1 MKLRTSIAAVLASAL
16 TLAGPAAAQNR
27 PVRSDQ
33 QVLIQLEK
41 DWDAAFRA
49 KDLAFLESILA
60 DEFVATYGDGSLGSK
75 ARELELAKEFNKQ
88 VDSSTQDDFSVK
100 IYGDTAVVWFR
111 QTLIGPSKG
120 KQLEIVYR
128 YVDVFVL
135 RAGRW
140 QCVSSQSTR
149 VAPADPA

>member
-1 MKLRTSIAAVLASAL
+1 MSWRTSTFVVLAA
-16 TLAGPAAAQNR
+16 AWAVAMPASAQNR

-33 QVLIQLEK
+33 QVLVQLEK
-41 DWDAAFRA
+41 DWDTAFRA
-49 KDLAFLESILA
+49 KDLVFLERILA
-60 DEFVATYGDGSLGSK
+60 DEFVATYGDGSLGNK

-88 VDSSTQDDFSVK
+88 VDTSTQDEFSVK

-111 QTLIGPSKG
+111 QTLTGPSKG
-120 KQLEIVYR
+120 KQLEVVYR

-135 RAGRW
+135 REGRW

-149 VAPADPA
+149 VTPAA

>member
-1 MKLRTSIAAVLASAL
+1 MALAA
-16 TLAGPAAAQNR
+16 PAAAQNR

-41 DWDAAFRA
+41 DWDTAFRA
-49 KDLAFLESILA
+49 KDIPFLENILA
-60 DEFVATYGDGSLGSK
+60 DEFVATYGDGSLGNK
-75 ARELELAKEFNKQ
+75 AREIELAKEFNKQ
-88 VDSSTQDDFSVK
+88 VDSSTQDEFLVK

-111 QTLIGPSKG
+111 QTLTGPSKG
-120 KQLEIVYR
+120 KQLEVVYR

-135 RAGRW
+135 RSGRW

-149 VAPADPA
+149 VAPAG

>member
-1 MKLRTSIAAVLASAL
+1 MTWRIPIFAVLAAAL
-16 TLAGPAAAQNR
+16 ALATAAAAQNR

-49 KDLAFLESILA
+49 KDLAFLENILA
-60 DEFVATYGDGSLGSK
+60 DEFVATYGDGSLGNK

-88 VDSSTQDDFSVK
+88 VDSSTQDEFSVK

-120 KQLEIVYR
+120 KQLEVIYR

-149 VAPADPA
+149 VAPA

>member
-1 MKLRTSIAAVLASAL
+1 MTRRTLTTSALAVLAVWAL
-16 TLAGPAAAQNR
+16 AVPASGQNR

-41 DWDAAFRA
+41 DWDKAFRA
-49 KDLAFLESILA
+49 KDLVFLERVLA
-60 DEFVATYGDGSLGSK
+60 DEFVATYGDGSLGTK

-88 VDSSTQDDFSVK
+88 VDSSTQDDFQVK
-100 IYGDTAVVWFR
+100 VYGDTAIVWFR
-111 QTLIGPSKG
+111 QTLTGPSKG
-120 KQLEIVYR
+120 KQLEVIYR

-135 RAGRW
+135 REGRW

-149 VAPADPA
+149 VAPA

>member
-1 MKLRTSIAAVLASAL
+1 MTWRIPIFAVLASAL
-16 TLAGPAAAQNR
+16 ALTTPVAAQNR

-49 KDLAFLESILA
+49 KDLAFLENILA
-60 DEFVATYGDGSLGSK
+60 DEFVATYGDGSLGNK
-75 ARELELAKEFNKQ
+75 AKEIELAKEFNKQ
-88 VDSSTQDDFSVK
+88 VDSSVQDEFSVK

-111 QTLIGPSKG
+111 QTLTGPSKG
-120 KQLEIVYR
+120 KQLEVIYR

-135 RAGRW
+135 RSGRW

-149 VAPADPA
+149 VAPA

>member
-1 MKLRTSIAAVLASAL
+1 MFAVLAAALAL
-16 TLAGPAAAQNR
+16 TTAAAAQNR

-49 KDLAFLESILA
+49 KDIPFLENILA
-60 DEFVATYGDGSLGSK
+60 DEFVATYGDGSLGNK
-75 ARELELAKEFNKQ
+75 AREIELAKEFNKQ
-88 VDSSTQDDFSVK
+88 VDSSTQDEFSVK

-111 QTLIGPSKG
+111 QTLTGPSKG
-120 KQLEIVYR
+120 KQLEVVYR

-135 RAGRW
+135 RSGRW

-149 VAPADPA
+149 VAPAG

>member
-1 MKLRTSIAAVLASAL
+1 MTWRIPIFAVLASAL
-16 TLAGPAAAQNR
+16 ALTPPAAAQNR

-41 DWDAAFRA
+41 DWDTAFRA
-49 KDLAFLESILA
+49 KDIPFLENILA
-60 DEFVATYGDGSLGSK
+60 DEFVATYGDGSLGNK
-75 ARELELAKEFNKQ
+75 AREIELAKEFNKQ
-88 VDSSTQDDFSVK
+88 VDSSTQDEFSVK

-111 QTLIGPSKG
+111 QTLTGPSKG
-120 KQLEIVYR
+120 KQLEVIYR

-135 RAGRW
+135 RSGRW

-149 VAPADPA
+149 VAPA